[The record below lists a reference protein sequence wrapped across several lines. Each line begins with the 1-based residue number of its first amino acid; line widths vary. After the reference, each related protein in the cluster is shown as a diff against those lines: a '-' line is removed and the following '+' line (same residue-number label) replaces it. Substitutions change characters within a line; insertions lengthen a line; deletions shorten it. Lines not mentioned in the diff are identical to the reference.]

1 MEVPDERALG
11 YVCFELAEIIRSKK
25 ASSLEVVQAH
35 LDRIKAVNGKVNGV
49 TVTLAETA
57 MEAADLADRLAPE
70 VAGLIE
76 AQTGH
81 ITPIDPR

>member
-1 MEVPDERALG
+1 MKELWGMSAL
-11 YVCFELAEIIRSKK
+11 ELAEIIRSKK
-25 ASSLEVVQAH
+25 ASSREVVQAH
-35 LDRIKAVNGKVNGV
+35 LDRIEAVNGKVNGV